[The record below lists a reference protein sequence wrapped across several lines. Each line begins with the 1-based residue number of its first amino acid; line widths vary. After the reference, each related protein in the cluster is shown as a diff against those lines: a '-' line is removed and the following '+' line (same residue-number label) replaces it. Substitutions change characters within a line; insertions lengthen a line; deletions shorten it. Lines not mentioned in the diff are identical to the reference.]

1 MSDYF
6 ESFIE
11 LIEGQPELFTE
22 EERQDLCQKKW
33 SSDKDEIEDEIIAW
47 AKPRASI
54 YRALTD
60 LYISKKRLPG
70 EGKTPPRKESRK
82 ESEYQP
88 LLENTILRCLSKPDK
103 QSQSSTRAE
112 AK

>member
-11 LIEGQPELFTE
+11 LIDRQPELFTE
-22 EERQDLCQKKW
+22 EDRQDLRQQKW
-33 SSDKDEIEDEIIAW
+33 SQDKDEIENEIMEW
-47 AKPRASI
+47 AKPRDSI
-54 YRALTD
+54 YGTLTD
-60 LYISKKRLPG
+60 LYISKNRLPG
-70 EGKTPPRKESRK
+70 EGKTLPRK

-88 LLENTILRCLSKPDK
+88 LLEDTIHRCLSKPDK

>member
-6 ESFIE
+6 ESFIK
-11 LIEGQPELFTE
+11 LIERQPELFTE
-22 EERQDLCQKKW
+22 EDRQDLRQKKW
-33 SSDKDEIEDEIIAW
+33 SSDKDEIEDEIIEW

-60 LYISKKRLPG
+60 LSIRKRLPG
-70 EGKTPPRKESRK
+70 EGKTPPRKES
-82 ESEYQP
+82 EYQP
-88 LLENTILRCLSKPDK
+88 LLENTIHRCLSKSDN
-103 QSQSSTRAE
+103 QSQSSTKAQ

>member
-6 ESFIE
+6 ESFIK
-11 LIEGQPELFTE
+11 LIERQPELFTE
-22 EERQDLCQKKW
+22 EDRQDLRQKKW
-33 SSDKDEIEDEIIAW
+33 SSDKDEIEDEIIEW

-60 LYISKKRLPG
+60 LSIRKRLPG
-70 EGKTPPRKESRK
+70 EGKTPPRKES
-82 ESEYQP
+82 EYQP
-88 LLENTILRCLSKPDK
+88 LLENTIHRCLSKSEN
-103 QSQSSTRAE
+103 QSQSSTKAQ

>member
-6 ESFIE
+6 ESFIK
-11 LIEGQPELFTE
+11 LIERQPELFTE
-22 EERQDLCQKKW
+22 EDRQDLRQKKW
-33 SSDKDEIEDEIIAW
+33 SSDKDEIEDEIIEW

-60 LYISKKRLPG
+60 LSIRKRLPG
-70 EGKTPPRKESRK
+70 EGKTPPRKES
-82 ESEYQP
+82 EYQP
-88 LLENTILRCLSKPDK
+88 LLENTIHRCLSKPDN
-103 QSQSSTRAE
+103 QSQSSTKAQ

>member
-11 LIEGQPELFTE
+11 LIDRQPELFTE
-22 EERQDLCQKKW
+22 EDRQDLRQQKW
-33 SSDKDEIEDEIIAW
+33 SKDKDEIENEIIEW

-54 YRALTD
+54 YQALTD
-60 LYISKKRLPG
+60 LSIRKRLPG
-70 EGKTPPRKESRK
+70 EGKTPPRKES
-82 ESEYQP
+82 EYQP
-88 LLENTILRCLSKPDK
+88 LLQNTIHRCFPKPENQSK
-103 QSQSSTRAE
+103 SSTRAK